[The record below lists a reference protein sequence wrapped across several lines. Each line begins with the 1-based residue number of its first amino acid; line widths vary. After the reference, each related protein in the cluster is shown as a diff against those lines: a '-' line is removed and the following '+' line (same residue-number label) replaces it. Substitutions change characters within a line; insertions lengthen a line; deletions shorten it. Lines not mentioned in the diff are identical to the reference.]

1 MFILNYYSSSNFVYV
16 QKIFR
21 SKLVSF
27 TPGGTITRCWSS
39 ATCSEPWTM
48 KNREVCAQPAIQHLN
63 ENIKRFQDT
72 RIKVDK
78 IQWERNAVYNAYSLL
93 PTANDLKWHI
103 SHTAYDCTGPVLRL
117 YSWLL
122 SSDLSSKQFGPRRCH
137 DWPCHLA
144 RGQNEIKRSEKLG
157 VLEMCQTK
165 HVHKEN
171 GHFWCQRF
179 LLSSFEFQAKDRR
192 RSSITNKALID
203 FSSM

>member
-103 SHTAYDCTGPVLRL
+103 PHMTAQALCFVCTAGFCHPICHQSNSGRGAVMIGHATWPGDRTKSSVQKSLVCLKCARQNTCTRKTVIFDVKDSFCLRL
-117 YSWLL
+117 SFKQRIGGDPL
-122 SSDLSSKQFGPRRCH
+122 SPT
-137 DWPCHLA
+137 
-144 RGQNEIKRSEKLG
+144 KL
-157 VLEMCQTK
+157 
-165 HVHKEN
+165 
-171 GHFWCQRF
+171 
-179 LLSSFEFQAKDRR
+179 
-192 RSSITNKALID
+192 
-203 FSSM
+203 